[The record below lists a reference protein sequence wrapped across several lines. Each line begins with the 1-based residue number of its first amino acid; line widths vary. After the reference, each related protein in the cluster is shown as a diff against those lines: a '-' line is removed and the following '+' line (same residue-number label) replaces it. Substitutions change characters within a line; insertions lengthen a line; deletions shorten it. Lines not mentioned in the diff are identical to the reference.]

1 MTTKEPYEHFND
13 LLESAKQTT
22 TCDARCQFLKQS
34 KVLKDQYEES
44 EVNVLTAPQK
54 EEIAQKKLMV
64 FTQGQDKYNQFRDNK
79 LKQKADKI
87 IQLYVTNVI
96 KELKRIYSSIETYDN
111 LLLNYNN
118 ILELYKKYKEENT
131 LLKKKIKMDSNDI
144 LTNERKTFYEDQGND
159 VLHSYYYI
167 LLVLYVVTIIAFL
180 VSIFI
185 FPSDFNIA
193 IKIGILVAL
202 IILFFASS
210 YILSSVIGLFYA
222 VYEVLPKNMN
232 LTA

>member
-87 IQLYVTNVI
+87 IQLYVTNII
-96 KELKRIYSSIETYDN
+96 KELKKIYSSIETYDN

-118 ILELYKKYKEENT
+118 ILELYKKYKEENI
-131 LLKKKIKMDSNDI
+131 LLKKQIKMDSNDI

-159 VLHSYYYI
+159 VLHTYYYI
-167 LLVLYVVTIIAFL
+167 LLVLYVITLIVFL
-180 VSIFI
+180 VSIFV
-185 FPSDFNIA
+185 FPSDYGI
-193 IKIGILVAL
+193 IMKIGILVGL
-202 IILFFASS
+202 IVLFFTSS

-222 VYEVLPKNMN
+222 IYEVLPKNMN